1 MKTTP
6 KHVAFI
12 MDGNGR
18 WAISKNKHRFWGHLK
33 GSETAQQIVEYC
45 ASKTSIEFLTL
56 YAFSTENWSRSKE
69 EVSFLF
75 KLLHRHI
82 KKKQGYLIS
91 NNVCLRVIGDLNP
104 LPLEL
109 RENILTI
116 VKKTSKNT
124 GLNLVLALNYG
135 GRQEL
140 ILAIN
145 THIKN
150 SSMPMT
156 ESSLCKI
163 LSADGIPEPDYII
176 RTSGEQRLSNFM
188 LWQSAY
194 AELYFTKVLWPDFKP
209 QDLELALKEY
219 QQRNRRFGTAV
230 EFPKLGAQ
238 P

>member
-1 MKTTP
+1 MTTTP

-18 WAISKNKHRFWGHLK
+18 WAISRNKHRFLGHIK
-33 GSETAQQIVEYC
+33 GSKTAQQIVEYC
-45 ASKTSIEFLTL
+45 AHKTSIKFLTL

-69 EVSFLF
+69 EVNFLF
-75 KLLHRHI
+75 KLLDRHI

-104 LPLEL
+104 LPLKL
-109 RENILTI
+109 KKNILNI
-116 VKKTSKNT
+116 VQKTSTNT

-140 ILAIN
+140 ISAIN
-145 THIKN
+145 VHIKN
-150 SSMPMT
+150 SFVPIT
-156 ESSLCKI
+156 EVSLCKI
-163 LSADGIPEPDYII
+163 LFADGIPEPDYII

-194 AELYFTKVLWPDFKP
+194 AELYFTKTLWPDFRP
-209 QDLELALKEY
+209 QDLELALQEY
-219 QQRNRRFGTAV
+219 QKRNRRFGTAV
-230 EFPKLGAQ
+230 EFSKLGAQ
-238 P
+238 L